1 VWFGE
6 RVQYVGV
13 RNACPRGFGGT
24 VSGVHCAADYDILT
38 P

>member
-1 VWFGE
+1 VWFRE

-13 RNACPRGFGGT
+13 CNACPRGFGGM
-24 VSGVHCAADYDILT
+24 VSGVHWAADYDTLT